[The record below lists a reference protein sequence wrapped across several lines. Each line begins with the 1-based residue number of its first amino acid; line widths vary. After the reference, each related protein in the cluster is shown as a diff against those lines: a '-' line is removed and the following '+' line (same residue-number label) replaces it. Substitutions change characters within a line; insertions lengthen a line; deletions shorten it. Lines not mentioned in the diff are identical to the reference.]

1 MGILI
6 EIEDITKTLEE
17 AIVAIDA
24 IEPMQTSTY
33 NWFSIESSNRKLF
46 AAKQQLAN
54 CIKTLEEAS
63 GDRMDAYVISRALT
77 GLTND
82 VCDKLLEQIPSKERG
97 AFSAIITEWWS
108 KRYYN
113 PVLLTPAQ
121 EAAFVSYLRNYAA
134 AKEQNEKDELED
146 LMRLHS

>member
-6 EIEDITKTLEE
+6 EIEEITKTLEE

-24 IEPMQTSTY
+24 IEPMQTSKY

-46 AAKQQLAN
+46 TAKQQLVN

-63 GDRMDAYVISRALT
+63 DDRTDAYVITRALAS
-77 GLTND
+77 LTND
-82 VCDKLLEQIPSKERG
+82 VCDKLLERISSKERG
-97 AFSAIITEWWS
+97 AFSAVITEWWF

-113 PVLLTPAQ
+113 PIQLTPAQ
-121 EAAFVSYLRNYAA
+121 EAAFVNYLRNYAA